1 MMNLL
6 LRPVV
11 RMTVSLMSDHVRK
24 AALDAPEGADA
35 EPQEE
40 GGDGHAEQEARQI
53 DRAVAA
59 DDAPAEAVDDA
70 DHRIE
75 VVEQPPLF
83 RDDRAGETDRRDIEA
98 ELQREGDDKTEVA
111 IFYDDCRSPDRRP
124 EARQHDQQDE
134 QGQQQDL
141 P

>member
-24 AALDAPEGADA
+24 AALDAAEGADA
-35 EPQEE
+35 QPQGES
-40 GGDGHAEQEARQI
+40 GDGQAEQEARQI
-53 DRAVAA
+53 DRALAA

-83 RDDRAGETDRRDIEA
+83 GHDRAREPDGRDIET
-98 ELQREGDDKTEVA
+98 ELQCEGDDETEVA
-111 IFYDDCRSPDRRP
+111 ILYDDRRRPDRGSQ
-124 EARQHDQQDE
+124 A
-134 QGQQQDL
+134 G
-141 P
+141 